1 MQHFHT
7 TLYFL
12 FPFSAVDYDN
22 GDNFFIL
29 VIAIT
34 SGKDNIDVSVSITVK
49 PENEHAPVF
58 NNPDEV
64 TLPED
69 AEVGTTISALFATDN
84 DTSPHDIVRYTLNS
98 GNQLMLIF
106 HLLVHFKLSVLHNN
120 LDYSNWEKYLPKL
133 ALYSTS
139 TLKEKCFFS
148 VEKYFVA
155 YMELIVMIFTRF
167 TVKITSIRTN
177 GTELTMQKEQSDPV
191 LQCLLIHPF
200 YFRCGNTF

>member
-12 FPFSAVDYDN
+12 FSLSAVDYDN

-58 NNPDEV
+58 NNPDVV

-98 GNQLMLIF
+98 GNQFMLIF
-106 HLLVHFKLSVLHNN
+106 HL
-120 LDYSNWEKYLPKL
+120 
-133 ALYSTS
+133 
-139 TLKEKCFFS
+139 
-148 VEKYFVA
+148 
-155 YMELIVMIFTRF
+155 
-167 TVKITSIRTN
+167 
-177 GTELTMQKEQSDPV
+177 
-191 LQCLLIHPF
+191 
-200 YFRCGNTF
+200 